1 MKPLEPVPIP
11 FALRWREF
19 RIQVLPLMV
28 FLAVGT
34 LAVWMWR
41 NQVALTTAQG
51 IGEGVRSYVSAPQ
64 TAQIQKWLVEPY
76 TVVAAGT
83 PLVIIKPVDA
93 RMDFDLLRSLY
104 EMARVQTQPSLAEDN
119 AMNFERIRVE
129 LLKTQSELAIA
140 RVKLEQAERDVA
152 RNTPL
157 FREKLVSADIYELSE
172 NIRDALKAEVEEK
185 TKAATQIEQRLAQLR
200 PIGEPG
206 AQVAADPALTNL
218 LAELKMAQT
227 NASKYLEPLTIVS
240 PIAGMVD
247 VPHRQAGEFVLPGE
261 PLLTINSLRSQ
272 RVVAY
277 LRQPYPVDPKVGMA
291 AQITTRTKKREV
303 FASHVIQVGAQLE
316 VLTNSLAV
324 VRPWTL
330 VDAGLP
336 VILPV
341 PDEVHIRPGE
351 VVDVLF
357 KETPVAS
364 IPAAAAGASGAPAH
378 TRL

>member
-19 RIQVLPLMV
+19 RIQVLPV
-28 FLAVGT
+28 VAFVAVGT

-206 AQVAADPALTNL
+206 AQGAADPALTNL

-272 RVVAY
+272 RVIAY

>member
-11 FALRWREF
+11 MALRWREF
-19 RIQVLPLMV
+19 RIQVLP
-28 FLAVGT
+28 AVAFVAVSA

-41 NQVALTTAQG
+41 NQIALTTAQG
-51 IGEGVRSYVSAPQ
+51 VGEGVRSYVTAPQ

-76 TVVAAGT
+76 SVVAAGT
-83 PLVIIKPVDA
+83 PLVIVKPVDA

-104 EMARVQTQPSLAEDN
+104 EMARVQAQPSLAEDN

-157 FREKLVSADIYELSE
+157 FREKLVSADLYELSV
-172 NIRDALKAEVEEK
+172 NVRDALKAEVAEK
-185 TKAATQIEQRLAQLR
+185 SRAADQIEQRLAQLR
-200 PIGEPG
+200 PIGEPDALG
-206 AQVAADPALTNL
+206 VTDPVLTNL
-218 LAELKMAQT
+218 MSQVKVAQT
-227 NASKYLEPLTIVS
+227 NAAKYLEPLTIVA
-240 PIAGMVD
+240 PISGMVD

-261 PLLTINSLRSQ
+261 PLLAINSLRSQ

-303 FASHVIQVGAQLE
+303 FASHISQVGAQME
-316 VLTNSLAV
+316 VLTNALAV

-330 VDAGLP
+330 VDSGLP

-341 PDEVHIRPGE
+341 PDDVLIRPGE

-357 KETPVAS
+357 TEKPVARAS
-364 IPAAAAGASGAPAH
+364 APVAGESRASSH
-378 TRL
+378 NRL